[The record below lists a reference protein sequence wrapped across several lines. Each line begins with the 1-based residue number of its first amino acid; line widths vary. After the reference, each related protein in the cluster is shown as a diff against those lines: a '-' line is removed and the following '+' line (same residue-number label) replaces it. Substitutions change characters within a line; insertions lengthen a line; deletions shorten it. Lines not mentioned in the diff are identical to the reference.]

1 MRRLTT
7 DRLVLEPV
15 TVENAAALLRVM
27 LSANLREFQDVP
39 RYTRDEFERRVAQRP
54 KRLHARAIGR
64 FEWLIL
70 PGPAAA
76 PVGWVS
82 LRLGDHAPG
91 IAEIGYSLLSGHRG
105 RGYAYEACV
114 AVVAAAFG
122 TSDIARVEACCVPE
136 NLPSRK
142 LLERLGFA
150 QTKHQRNGAVVRGR
164 AVDIVV
170 YQLRREEWAAAHA
183 GSANSI
189 ATSATP
195 KPK

>member
-1 MRRLTT
+1 MRPLSTPRLA
-7 DRLVLEPV
+7 LEPV
-15 TVENAAALLRVM
+15 GTENAAALLRVM
-27 LSANLREFQDVP
+27 LAAHLREFQDVP
-39 RYTRDEFERRVAQRP
+39 RYSREEFERRVAQRP

-64 FEWLIL
+64 FEWLIV
-70 PGPAAA
+70 PHGSSA

-82 LRLGDHAPG
+82 LRLGDHSPG
-91 IAEIGYSLLSGHRG
+91 IAEIGYSLLLAHRG
-105 RGYAYEACV
+105 MGYAYEACV
-114 AVVAAAFG
+114 AVVAMAFG

-136 NLPSRK
+136 NVASRR

-150 QTKHQRNGAVVRGR
+150 QTKYQRHGAVVRGR

-170 YQLRREEWAAAHA
+170 YQLLREDWAQA

>member
-1 MRRLTT
+1 VKLLTTPRLT
-7 DRLVLEPV
+7 LEPV
-15 TVENAAALLRVM
+15 SVENAAALLRVM
-27 LSANLREFQDVP
+27 QAGHLREFQDVP
-39 RYTRDEFERRVAQRP
+39 RYTREEFERRVAQRP

-64 FEWLIL
+64 FEWLIV
-70 PGPAAA
+70 PRGASA

-91 IAEIGYSLLSGHRG
+91 IAEIGYSLLVAHR
-105 RGYAYEACV
+105 RLGYAFEACV

-122 TSDIARVEACCVPE
+122 TSDIARIEACCVPE
-136 NLPSRK
+136 NTPSRS
-142 LLERLGFA
+142 LLERLGFT
-150 QTKHQRNGAVVRGR
+150 QIKYQRNGAVVRGR

-170 YQLRREEWAAAHA
+170 YQLAREVWLQA

>member
-1 MRRLTT
+1 MKAIATPRLA
-7 DRLVLEPV
+7 LEPV
-15 TVENAAALLRVM
+15 TVDNAAALLRVM
-27 LSANLREFQDVP
+27 QAGNLREFQDVP
-39 RYTRDEFERRVAQRP
+39 RYTREEFERRVAQRP

-64 FEWLIL
+64 FEWLIV
-70 PGPAAA
+70 PRGGSAPA
-76 PVGWVS
+76 GWVS

-91 IAEIGYSLLSGHRG
+91 IAEIGYSLLVPFRG

-114 AVVAAAFG
+114 AVVATAFG

-136 NLPSRK
+136 NVASRN

-150 QTKHQRNGAVVRGR
+150 QIKYQRNGAVVRGR

-170 YQLRREEWAAAHA
+170 YQLAREAWAQA